1 MRTLL
6 DDDVR
11 NSRRSRQIFSFG
23 ASTQIDSLVQ
33 DIVMNFR
40 SSIDS
45 SFDAEICRPPFRIED
60 RRQSVMVD
68 GNGKYPDPSVSA
80 PKKGIP
86 VRCETKKRDILLFPH
101 QVSILSSV
109 ETGRMFYPPI
119 EYHRPDKIDNEE
131 SGDHFLTCAICENN
145 GKITSH
151 SLCKIGTLNSKSD
164 ETSHGME
171 FIGIENKDLQGSRS
185 YILDISKAGDR
196 SEIRDE

>member
-6 DDDVR
+6 DDDVK

-40 SSIDS
+40 SSIDI
-45 SFDAEICRPPFRIED
+45 SFDAEICRPPFEIEH

-68 GNGKYPDPSVSA
+68 DNGKNPDLSVSA

-86 VRCETKKRDILLFPH
+86 IKCETKKQDIIFFPH

-119 EYHRPDKIDNEE
+119 EYHRPDQIDNEE

-145 GKITSH
+145 GTITSH
-151 SLCKIGTLNSKSD
+151 SLCKVGTLNSKSD
-164 ETSHGME
+164 ETFHGMG
-171 FIGIENKDLQGSRS
+171 FIWIKNKDLRGSIP
-185 YILDISKAGDR
+185 YILDTLKAVDR

>member
-6 DDDVR
+6 DDDVK
-11 NSRRSRQIFSFG
+11 NSKSSRQIFSFG

-40 SSIDS
+40 SSMDI
-45 SFDAEICRPPFRIED
+45 SFDAEICRPPFEIQH

-68 GNGKYPDPSVSA
+68 GNGKNPDISVST
-80 PKKGIP
+80 PKKGTPI
-86 VRCETKKRDILLFPH
+86 RCETKKRDMISFPH
-101 QVSILSSV
+101 QVSILSLV
-109 ETGRMFYPPI
+109 EAGRMFYPPI
-119 EYHRPDKIDNEE
+119 EYHRPDQIYNEE

-151 SLCKIGTLNSKSD
+151 SLCEVGTLNSKSD
-164 ETSHGME
+164 ETFHGTG
-171 FIGIENKDLQGSRS
+171 FIVIENKDLQGSRP
-185 YILDISKAGDR
+185 YILDTSKATNR